1 MACGCCHSCCGCGC
15 GSSWNSGCGCGCDWD
30 SGITTLPSFPDTAV
44 SPSYRFPVY
53 VSYPSFYAGAADIAA
68 ANDALFTVSGSGS
81 SNGCGCGR

>member
-1 MACGCCHSCCGCGC
+1 MACGCCHSCC
-15 GSSWNSGCGCGCDWD
+15 GCGCGCDWD